1 MLEPPI
7 RRLSMASK
15 HAPQEKVMN
24 LTETR
29 QHFSQLIAEV
39 ARGDSYIVVEK
50 NGTASAVI
58 VEPEEFR
65 RYQRFSEEQRQKRE
79 RLFERLARLGDAF
92 EEVSDEELER
102 ELRQAQAQVKDE
114 MAREHPPR

>member
-1 MLEPPI
+1 
-7 RRLSMASK
+7 MASRP
-15 HAPQEKVMN
+15 APKEKVLN

-50 NGTASAVI
+50 NGMASAVI

-65 RYQRFSEEQRQKRE
+65 RYQRFAEEQRQKRA
-79 RLFERLARLGDAF
+79 RFFERLARLGDAF
-92 EEVSDEELER
+92 AGVSDEELER
-102 ELRQAQAQVKDE
+102 ELLQAQAEVKGE
-114 MAREHPPR
+114 MANERPQR